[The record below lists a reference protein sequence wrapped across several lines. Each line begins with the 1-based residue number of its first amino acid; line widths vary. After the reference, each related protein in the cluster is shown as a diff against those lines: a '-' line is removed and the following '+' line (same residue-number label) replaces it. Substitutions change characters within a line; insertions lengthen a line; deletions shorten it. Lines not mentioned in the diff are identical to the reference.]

1 MQKISVKTVLLLL
14 LLLGYGDAFSQRKS
28 LPMDQYAEK
37 FIKDSLR
44 AILYR
49 VEVSELNYKKGWPFS
64 FDLGEQFIYTGDL
77 VNAVATL
84 TNVSIARV
92 KTLGKIPDKHIS
104 YWGERFNSDME
115 RIGRTVVKPKKIKTS
130 EQEDFASTINNI
142 TKSKS
147 QDDPAYTLILSVLK
161 MAYGFT
167 VNEVEDSY
175 EVWVAK
181 VINEEKLSSFIK
193 NIPHPSSGSGPLD
206 KDGKKY
212 LEITNFY
219 LSPIWKDIESYSKH
233 IVYDETNDAR
243 RFDMLIEYEKLNDFN
258 TANEA
263 LAPFGLRLFK
273 EKRLEKLKLV
283 EFHE

>member
-1 MQKISVKTVLLLL
+1 MEKISIKTLLFFL
-14 LLLGYGDAFSQRKS
+14 LLLGYDKALAQRKS
-28 LPMDQYAEK
+28 MPMDQFAEK

-49 VEVSELNYKKGWPFS
+49 VEVGELNYKKEWPFS
-64 FDLGEQFIYTGDL
+64 FDLGEQFIYAGDL
-77 VNAVATL
+77 VNAVTIL

-104 YWGERFNSDME
+104 FWGERFNSDME
-115 RIGRTVVKPKKIKTS
+115 RIGRTVVKPKQIKTV
-130 EQEDFASTINNI
+130 EQEDIASIINNM

-147 QDDPAYTLILSVLK
+147 QDDPAYTLIINVLK
-161 MAYGFT
+161 MTYGFT
-167 VNEVEDSY
+167 ITDIEDTC
-175 EVWVAK
+175 EVWAAK
-181 VINEEKLSSFIK
+181 VINEEKLSTFIK
-193 NIPHPSSGSGPLD
+193 NIPHPSSGSGPID
-206 KDGKKY
+206 KNGKQY

-233 IVYDETNDAR
+233 IVYDETNDER

-258 TANEA
+258 TANET

-283 EFHE
+283 EFHD